1 MLVHICLNKLPL
13 ELKAR
18 FERRYGGD
26 SDRLPQFDQI
36 ITFLEDECR
45 HYDNVG
51 DAALVD
57 SAPTSRTFE
66 RRPEYSHTQQSNRPR
81 RAYVSQDSRQFVQTL
96 EHIKLNEKEILVSF
110 DVESLFTNVPISE
123 CVELVKSKLQE
134 NNIPDEY
141 AILLEHCLTSGYLV
155 YRNEYYLQVE
165 GVAMGSP
172 VAPVVANLW
181 MEKIDNLA
189 ISTTAFP
196 VKLWKRYVDDIF
208 CILEGT
214 ETEVM
219 QYLSYLNS
227 IHTKSKFTV
236 EIEKERSLAFLD
248 IKVTVQKDGTLGHTV
263 YRKPTHTDRYL
274 HATSHHHPRHFD
286 SVVSSLVDRAYDL
299 CDKIQ
304 IKEELLHVE
313 GVLRNNGYN
322 IDISRWRHKHNKS
335 RRPKSCSVKRQKT
348 FLPYI
353 KGVTDKISR
362 LLSKYSVDTVF
373 TPHRKIKQ
381 MLRSPKDNFPLQHPG
396 VYKVDCSCGSSYIG
410 QTKRTIARRIAEH
423 IKAIKNN
430 DPRKSAI
437 AEHLYL

>member
-1 MLVHICLNKLPL
+1 MT
-13 ELKAR
+13 
-18 FERRYGGD
+18 
-26 SDRLPQFDQI
+26 QI
-36 ITFLEDECR
+36 
-45 HYDNVG
+45 
-51 DAALVD
+51 
-57 SAPTSRTFE
+57 P
-66 RRPEYSHTQQSNRPR
+66 PEATVPGQYLCH
-81 RAYVSQDSRQFVQTL
+81 ADSRQFVQTL
-96 EHIKLNEKEILVSF
+96 EHIKLNENEILVSF

-189 ISTTAFP
+189 ISTTALP

-236 EIEKERSLAFLD
+236 EIEKERSLAYLD

-274 HATSHHHPRHFD
+274 HATSHHHPRHLD
-286 SVVSSLVDRAYDL
+286 SVVSSLVNRAYDL

-335 RRPKSCSVKRQKT
+335 SRPKSCKVERQKT

-410 QTKRTIARRIAEH
+410 QTKRIARRIAEH

-430 DPRKSAI
+430 DPLLQLNMANLEDI
-437 AEHLYL
+437 AESQRSLEVTLLQRMQKFEFQLKVSYVLKI